1 MVSSFKVIEEMIIP
15 WDSLVGGMLL
25 GISAV
30 LLLLI
35 NGKIAGISGVINGLI
50 SPKEGDYW
58 WRLLFAIGLIAGGV
72 ITVLLTGV
80 DAPDTSNTPMMGIVL
95 PGLLVGAGTRLANGC
110 TSGHGICGIGRL
122 SKRSIVATSIF
133 MCVAA
138 VTVYVRLHILG

>member
-1 MVSSFKVIEEMIIP
+1 MNIP

-58 WRLLFAIGLIAGGV
+58 WRLLFVVGLIAGGV
-72 ITVLLTGV
+72 ITVLFTGI
-80 DAPDTSNTPMMGIVL
+80 DAPDTSSTPMMGIVL
-95 PGLLVGAGTRLANGC
+95 AGLLVGAGTRLANGC
-110 TSGHGICGIGRL
+110 TSGHGICGMGRL

>member
-1 MVSSFKVIEEMIIP
+1 MNIP

-25 GISAV
+25 GTSSAM
-30 LLLLI
+30 LLLI
-35 NGKIAGISGVINGLI
+35 NGKIAGISGVINGLV

-72 ITVLLTGV
+72 LTVLFTGI

-95 PGLLVGAGTRLANGC
+95 AGLLVGAGTRLANGC

-122 SKRSIVATSIF
+122 SKRSIIATSIF

-138 VTVYVRLHILG
+138 ITVYVRLHILG